1 MLNMLPVDDGSDLV
15 ETPAQ
20 SQSSESEKRMI
31 AVWMR
36 RLARPGYITEALER
50 RADDREYYTK
60 KVFCDDDKR
69 VVAVNLLSRFAVAR
83 GSMIFPPKPW
93 IRAQPVQSSMTGV
106 DPQTAEMLDKYG
118 QTLTR
123 VSEKL
128 LDEARAIGV
137 YREAV
142 AFQVGTGVECVKLVV
157 QTDESR
163 MPCGRRMD
171 DAQDQFRRLAM
182 LSREFS
188 EGEFLETDARYHELV
203 NLSDYARRA
212 AAGGQLLP
220 TGWQGE
226 AILESGTGTA
236 LMSGLA
242 PEVEFWKGLA
252 LTRPSMDDMFMDWD
266 AVDSVEDLPS
276 SPWIVERIW
285 GTADDFASQYDLTTE
300 EKKKLGT
307 SINDVVSLGAN
318 RSQEG
323 IHRESDADRR
333 GDDPLPETQTSR
345 NGGKQV
351 AIFEVWDRVNYRHS
365 VFAPGIDR
373 FLVDEVVEVAPRR
386 FYPYF
391 LVSDTLEDGSIFPAS
406 AVHYGIKM
414 QREINQILT
423 DLNQARTT
431 GLPRFIAEKGS
442 INDEDA
448 ALLQMAMPWSLTF
461 VNEDAKNVLD
471 RVTALPAG
479 KFEAAAFQITEQIR
493 LLEICMQTP
502 VTALGV
508 TGTANFAREVESA
521 DTHMAT
527 QANMAQERVSGVWR
541 EIAQAVMELAIQV
554 LPFPVVRR
562 MLLGDVVWPEIQR
575 REDLYRFLQ
584 IEMVAGGSHQAQ
596 VEKDLKSFSAA
607 ADTLIKLTEIEA
619 KAQSMGRIINVEPIA
634 ARILASLNLR
644 MPLDSFFSKV
654 PPQQAMAQQLQQLQQ
669 AGAGMVPQQ
678 MQGTPAG

>member
-1 MLNMLPVDDGSDLV
+1 
-15 ETPAQ
+15 
-20 SQSSESEKRMI
+20 
-31 AVWMR
+31 
-36 RLARPGYITEALER
+36 
-50 RADDREYYTK
+50 
-60 KVFCDDDKR
+60 
-69 VVAVNLLSRFAVAR
+69 
-83 GSMIFPPKPW
+83 
-93 IRAQPVQSSMTGV
+93 
-106 DPQTAEMLDKYG
+106 
-118 QTLTR
+118 
-123 VSEKL
+123 
-128 LDEARAIGV
+128 
-137 YREAV
+137 
-142 AFQVGTGVECVKLVV
+142 
-157 QTDESR
+157 
-163 MPCGRRMD
+163 
-171 DAQDQFRRLAM
+171 
-182 LSREFS
+182 
-188 EGEFLETDARYHELV
+188 
-203 NLSDYARRA
+203 
-212 AAGGQLLP
+212 
-220 TGWQGE
+220 
-226 AILESGTGTA
+226 
-236 LMSGLA
+236 
-242 PEVEFWKGLA
+242 
-252 LTRPSMDDMFMDWD
+252 
-266 AVDSVEDLPS
+266 
-276 SPWIVERIW
+276 
-285 GTADDFASQYDLTTE
+285 
-300 EKKKLGT
+300 
-307 SINDVVSLGAN
+307 
-318 RSQEG
+318 
-323 IHRESDADRR
+323 
-333 GDDPLPETQTSR
+333 
-345 NGGKQV
+345 
-351 AIFEVWDRVNYRHS
+351 

-527 QANMAQERVSGVWR
+527 QASMAQERVSGVWR

-562 MLLGDVVWPEIQR
+562 MLLGDVVWPELQS

>member
-1 MLNMLPVDDGSDLV
+1 
-15 ETPAQ
+15 
-20 SQSSESEKRMI
+20 MI

-69 VVAVNLLSRFAVAR
+69 VVAVNLLSKFAVAR

-171 DAQDQFRRLAM
+171 DAQDQFKRLAM

-188 EGEFLETDARYHELV
+188 EGEFSEGDARYHELV

-212 AAGGQLLP
+212 AAGGQILP
-220 TGWQGE
+220 AGWQGE
-226 AILESGTGTA
+226 DILESGTGTA

-242 PEVEFWKGLA
+242 PEVEFWKGVA

-285 GTADDFASQYDLTTE
+285 GTVEEFAANPQYKLTTE

-307 SINDVVSLGAN
+307 SINDVISVGAN

-333 GDDPLPETQTSR
+333 EDDPLPETQTSR

-471 RVTALPAG
+471 RVTARPAG

-527 QANMAQERVSGVWR
+527 QASMAQERVSGVWR

-562 MLLGDVVWPEIQR
+562 MLLGDVVWPELQS
-575 REDLYRFLQ
+575 REDQYRFLQ

-654 PPQQAMAQQLQQLQQ
+654 PPQQAMAMQLQQ